1 VALVAAVLLVVAD
14 FSEISRR
21 TIGIGACGERV
32 DPGVCRTTGHDSHA
46 FVLVILAPVA
56 LVMAWGAVVGRSR
69 AAAVAVAAL
78 GVVVLFIALA
88 IDLPKLD
95 DKRGLDVLY
104 DARSVEAH
112 TGPAFK
118 LELTGGVLLLLAG
131 GLAFVRTGSEAPV
144 APRRPRER
152 RRRRRASASNEP
164 GQDATRADRAEARAR
179 ERARRR
185 ASRSGGL
192 PSPAE
197 AEPPP
202 EPKPSDVAS
211 APPPPPPEAPTEA
224 APDESADLSAEAYRK
239 PDPEPEPPEAPTAD

>member
-1 VALVAAVLLVVAD
+1 VLLLVALVAAVLLVAAD

-21 TIGIGACGERV
+21 TIGIGACSERV
-32 DPGVCRTTGHDSHA
+32 DPGVCRTVGHESHW

-56 LVMAWGAVVGRSR
+56 LVMAWGAVIGRSR
-69 AAAVAVAAL
+69 AAAVSVAAL
-78 GVVVLFIALA
+78 GVVVLFIALV

-131 GLAFVRTGSEAPV
+131 GLALVRAGWESDPSLRL
-144 APRRPRER
+144 PLRGR
-152 RRRRRASASNEP
+152 RRGSTS
-164 GQDATRADRAEARAR
+164 GDAAGDAGPEARAR

-185 ASRSGGL
+185 AARSGSSGA
-192 PSPAE
+192 PTAAAM
-197 AEPPP
+197 AEPGPPPATP
-202 EPKPSDVAS
+202 EPGPV
-211 APPPPPPEAPTEA
+211 
-224 APDESADLSAEAYRK
+224 ESQLGPEAYRK
-239 PDPEPEPPEAPTAD
+239 PSAEPDLPAGPTSG